1 MKKHLEEARG
11 CSALI
16 VVRLCRCVFYVFF
29 LNPSLKVLIFDVF
42 FCIVIFLGTF

>member
-16 VVRLCRCVFYVFF
+16 VVGLCLCVFYVFF
-29 LNPSLKVLIFDVF
+29 YPSLKVLIFDVF
-42 FCIVIFLGTF
+42 FVL

>member
-16 VVRLCRCVFYVFF
+16 VVGLCLCVFYVFF
-29 LNPSLKVLIFDVF
+29 FYPSLKVLIFDVF
-42 FCIVIFLGTF
+42 CIVIFLGTF